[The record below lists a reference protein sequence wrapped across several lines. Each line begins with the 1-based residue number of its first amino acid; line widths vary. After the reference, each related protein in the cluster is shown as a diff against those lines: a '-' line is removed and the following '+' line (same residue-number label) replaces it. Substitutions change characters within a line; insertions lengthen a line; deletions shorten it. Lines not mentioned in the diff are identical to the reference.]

1 MSSCHLAFYPLLVY
15 LITPISRSLPHQA
28 VAPGM
33 PFYHARAAYDMMKE
47 RLAPYLTEATL
58 NVRLLTNHVT
68 KWQVY
73 DEDLHTYRPYD
84 EVEGEVVGDLVQL
97 FELMEG
103 KKGKGEGAAL
113 GEQQQGAEGERGQEG
128 EGGNGTGAGGL
139 APAPA

>member
-1 MSSCHLAFYPLLVY
+1 
-15 LITPISRSLPHQA
+15 
-28 VAPGM
+28 M

-58 NVRLLTNHVT
+58 NVRLLTNQVT

-73 DEDLHTYRPYD
+73 DEDLNTYRPYD
-84 EVEGEVVGDLVQL
+84 EMEGEVTADLVQL
-97 FELMEG
+97 FELIEG
-103 KKGKGEGAAL
+103 KKGKGEGGAL
-113 GEQQQGAEGERGQEG
+113 GAEQQGAEG